1 MGYSRVLRTA
11 TSTLEHTFYV
21 DEDAT
26 DSTTTV
32 TVSIVDANGASVTSG
47 NATSAG
53 VGTGKYTFTLPSQ
66 PLVNLLTVSWSATI
80 ASASVVET
88 DMVEIVGGFFFTL
101 VEGRAS
107 DSTLADTG
115 KYPTA
120 DLIARRLEV
129 EVECE
134 EICDRA
140 FVPRYMR
147 TVLDGTGNSEL
158 MLSGVNDIRSIRSV
172 KVANQVGET
181 FTALTAGQLAK
192 LAVTP
197 DRVLLRTDGN
207 IWPEGS
213 SNVVVELEHGLDAPP
228 SDLKPAAM
236 IRFRSRLN
244 ATRAGIPE
252 RAVSFTSEVGGT
264 YRLSMPGAYATGLP
278 DVDAAYER
286 YSLRS
291 GVGGGDDAREV
302 PASRLLNFDPQNY
315 SLFHGGVR

>member
-1 MGYSRVLRTA
+1 MDYTRILKTRA
-11 TSTLEHTFYV
+11 ATLEHTFYV
-21 DEDAT
+21 DETGT
-26 DSTTTV
+26 DSSTTV
-32 TVSIVDANGASVTSG
+32 TVAVADANGTAVASG

-53 VGTGKYTFTLPSQ
+53 AGRYTFALAGQAQTM
-66 PLVNLLTVSWSATI
+66 LLTVTWTATI
-80 ASASVVET
+80 AGASVTET
-88 DMVEIVGGFFFTL
+88 SFAEVVGGFFFSL

-120 DLIARRLEV
+120 DLVAKRLEV

-147 TVLDGTGNSEL
+147 TVLDGTGTSEL
-158 MLSGVNDIRSIRSV
+158 MLAGVNDVRSVRSV
-172 KVANQVGET
+172 KTATQVGET

-207 IWPEGS
+207 IWPEGR
-213 SNVVVELEHGLDAPP
+213 SNVIVELEYGLDVPP
-228 SDLKPAAM
+228 FDLKRASLT
-236 IRFRSRLN
+236 RFRSRLN
-244 ATRAGIPE
+244 AARSGVPE
-252 RAVSFTSEVGGT
+252 RALSFTTDVGGT
-264 YRLSMPGAYATGLP
+264 YRLSVPDAYTTGIP

-291 GVGGGDDAREV
+291 DVGSGEESREV
-302 PASRLLNFDPQNY
+302 PASRLLNFDPQRH